1 MSFSSELTT
10 ESAQEDGRY
19 QGRRLGLFLRTSATS
34 RINAF
39 SNSSSST
46 LRRQR
51 LRVIIIGCGRPATG
65 VSGLIALRGVP
76 VLGPQRGHAALAVRP
91 DPAMHRADARA
102 EPFGGLFLLYA
113 AQHRFD
119 RLQPCL
125 QGDDGFGHMAS
136 IPGILCQP
144 AFRALPG
151 RITQVLHHLGRGH
164 RRGEI
169 QAHRTLSFLKTEHT
183 KNLSLSL
190 QENIRSPSSEW
201 LIEQQDVFTC
211 QNRSDE

>member
-190 QENIRSPSSEW
+190 QENVRSPLSR
-201 LIEQQDVFTC
+201 IRPNFY
-211 QNRSDE
+211 

>member
-76 VLGPQRGHAALAVRP
+76 VFGLQRGHAALAVRP

-190 QENIRSPSSEW
+190 QENVWHILCDCRTV
-201 LIEQQDVFTC
+201 QCKCYF
-211 QNRSDE
+211 